1 MVTLTNSC
9 CKTYDHNTN
18 YNKITEE
25 SEDEDADEEQAEEET
40 RVRRLL
46 QRFIEDPAQGD
57 APRRCGV
64 VLMELM
70 RHQR

>member
-1 MVTLTNSC
+1 MLTLQNIREHY
-9 CKTYDHNTN
+9 KTCGDTT
-18 YNKITEE
+18 TEE